1 MNNAE
6 LQAMQDKRSA
16 NIQKLQNYLNA
27 GKDAT
32 ERVVKKLIT
41 DIKKAEATL
50 IENDVVLESTVD
62 EDGKIIVLNV
72 TSNNNLATDNTNA
85 PTEIIESTLQE
96 NNTTNETTNKTDA
109 PMETKKSNS
118 KKPKRTMQN
127 EKKKNYEKFGVSV
140 REDIKEKVET
150 LGKNSD
156 GLKPN
161 TVVVNLL
168 SELFDG
174 KNFSVDFEAKN
185 DTKVTSYNIPS
196 EMLNAINKINKKT
209 KIPKS
214 EIFNKL
220 LEEALKNY
228 Y

>member
-1 MNNAE
+1 MARN
-6 LQAMQDKRSA
+6 RF
-16 NIQKLQNYLNA
+16 
-27 GKDAT
+27 
-32 ERVVKKLIT
+32 KKLDADKT
-41 DIKKAEATL
+41 KE
-50 IENDVVLESTVD
+50 
-62 EDGKIIVLNV
+62 IVG
-72 TSNNNLATDNTNA
+72 TAA
-85 PTEIIESTLQE
+85 PTENSKNIASDSTVQE
-96 NNTTNETTNKTDA
+96 NIDNTVTIADTEVEDA
-109 PMETKKSNS
+109 PVEVKKTNS
-118 KKPKRTMQN
+118 KKPKKTMQN
-127 EKKKNYEKFGVSV
+127 EKKKDYEKFGVSV

-214 EIFNKL
+214 EIFNRL

>member
-16 NIQKLQNYLNA
+16 NIQQLQNYLNA

-32 ERVVKKLIT
+32 ERVVKKLIN

-50 IENDVVLESTVD
+50 TQNNVVLESTID
-62 EDGKIIVLNV
+62 DAGNIITLNS
-72 TSNNNLATDNTNA
+72 T
-85 PTEIIESTLQE
+85 TEIVSPTVKK
-96 NNTTNETTNKTDA
+96 NNATIETTTKTKSETKDDA
-109 PMETKKSNS
+109 PLEPKKTNS
-118 KKPKRTMQN
+118 KKPKKTMVN
-127 EKKKNYEKFGVSV
+127 EKKKEYEKFGVSV
-140 REDIKEKVET
+140 REDLKDKVEL
-150 LGKNSD
+150 LGKNSND
-156 GLKPN
+156 LKPN

-174 KNFSVDFEAKN
+174 KSFSVDFEAKN
-185 DTKVTSYNIPS
+185 STKVTSYNLPV
-196 EMLNAINKINKKT
+196 EMLDAIEKINKKT